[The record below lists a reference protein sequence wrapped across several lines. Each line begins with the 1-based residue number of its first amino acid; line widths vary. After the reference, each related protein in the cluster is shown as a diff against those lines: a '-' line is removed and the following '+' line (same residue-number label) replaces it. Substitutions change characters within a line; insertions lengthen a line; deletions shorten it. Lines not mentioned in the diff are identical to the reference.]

1 MKQRW
6 LCYDDYW
13 SKEKVNV
20 YSIDNRDVYVPAQ
33 RESKLLL

>member
-20 YSIDNRDVYVPAQ
+20 YSIDNRERCLCTGPK
-33 RESKLLL
+33 RK